1 MDAFYDK
8 FIGHVAD
15 GRGMTV
21 EAVNAVGQGRVWTG
35 TQALENGLVDALGGI
50 DVALEKAASLAEL
63 ASYSVASYP
72 RQRSF
77 MDLLIEELEGG
88 NIDLGFS
95 TTTGLTRVDTMLEEV
110 LWLERTLQH
119 SPVMMMMPGGLK
131 IVDGPTP

>member
-1 MDAFYDK
+1 M
-8 FIGHVAD
+8 
-15 GRGMTV
+15 
-21 EAVNAVGQGRVWTG
+21 WTG
-35 TQALENGLVDALGGI
+35 TQALDNGLVDALGGS

-95 TTTGLTRVDTMLEEV
+95 TTTGLTRVDAMLEEV